1 MLFWFG
7 SSRFVRRSFYVYGE
21 SGFGN
26 DGSDESGYEALSAD
40 EIGDGESS
48 FIHIPCVVENNCW
61 CIFPTIMGDG
71 TTGMGQIYDAK
82 KVRE

>member
-1 MLFWFG
+1 MHYKKEVLFWFG

-40 EIGDGESS
+40 E
-48 FIHIPCVVENNCW
+48 
-61 CIFPTIMGDG
+61 TGDG